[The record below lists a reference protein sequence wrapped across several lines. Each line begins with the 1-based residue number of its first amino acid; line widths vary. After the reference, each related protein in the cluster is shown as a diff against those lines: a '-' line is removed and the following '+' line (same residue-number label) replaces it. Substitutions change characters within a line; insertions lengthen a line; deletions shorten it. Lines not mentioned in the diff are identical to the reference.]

1 MRLPHALKPLQH
13 PVFRALFIANLVSS
27 FGTWMQNTGAGWL
40 MATLRPNAL
49 MVSMVQAATILPYFL
64 LALPAGALADIVD
77 RRRFLIATQI
87 EMLLAAALLAALTL
101 AGAVDAFVLLL
112 LTFAIGVGTAMNGPA
127 WSAVIPESVPR
138 PDLGQAVA
146 LNGVSFNIARATG
159 PAIAGGLVAAFGPA
173 LAFALNAASFLS
185 PVYALFAW
193 RRPDRASRLPPEH
206 LIAAMRAGIR
216 FVRHTPRVQAAILQV
231 SVYYLPAA
239 APWALLPLVVKQDLH
254 LGAGIFGLLLGCM
267 GVGAVSGGMLLPT
280 LHQWFPR
287 GDLTMAA
294 SLISCLGMLLLALAS
309 GWPMAALAMLL
320 FGTGWV
326 IAGSLTQ
333 VATQFAAPGWVRAR
347 ALGIY
352 QLFSNGSLV
361 LGAFF
366 WGWLGTRVGL
376 PWTMAIAA
384 VLGIGL
390 ALGAGRLVLEQVT
403 ARAEAADGSPDGS
416 PDSSLGPPGVALARA
431 GGQVLET
438 QHYRVPP
445 ADRERFLAAMAEV
458 EHVRGRT
465 GARFWQL
472 YKDFARRDAW
482 LEIWAMPDWGE
493 HLREA
498 ERLSEADRAAL
509 ARARGF
515 QTPEGPDCLHRYIA
529 VAPVPPRR
537 GRKPAPARPTLSN
550 T

>member
-1 MRLPHALKPLQH
+1 MRLPPSLKPLQQ
-13 PVFRALFIANLVSS
+13 PVFRSLFIANLISS

-40 MATLRPNAL
+40 MTTLRPNAL
-49 MVSMVQAATILPYFL
+49 MVSLVQAATILPYFL

-87 EMLLAAALLAALTL
+87 EMLIAAAALAAVTFAGLANA
-101 AGAVDAFVLLL
+101 VLLL
-112 LTFAIGVGTAMNGPA
+112 LFTFAIGVGTAMNGPA

-138 PDLGQAVA
+138 AELGQAVA
-146 LNGVSFNIARATG
+146 LNGVSFNIARAFG
-159 PAIAGGLVAAFGPA
+159 PAIGGGLVAAFGPA
-173 LAFALNAASFLS
+173 IGFALNAVSFLS
-185 PVYALFAW
+185 PVQALHAW

-206 LIAAMRAGIR
+206 LIEAMRAGLR

-254 LGAGIFGLLLGCM
+254 LGAGVFGLLLGLM
-267 GVGAVSGGMLLPT
+267 GVGAVSGGMLLPS
-280 LHQWFPR
+280 LHRWFPR

-294 SLISCLGMLLLALAS
+294 SLISCLGILLLALS
-309 GWPMAALAMLL
+309 HSWQMAAVAMVL

-326 IAGSLTQ
+326 VAGSLTQ
-333 VATQFAAPGWVRAR
+333 TATQLAAPAWVRAR

-352 QLFSNGSLV
+352 QLFSNGALV

-390 ALGAGRLVLEQVT
+390 ALGAGRFVLEQ
-403 ARAEAADGSPDGS
+403 AAAALPAPSGQPTDPSPA
-416 PDSSLGPPGVALARA
+416 PAIALARA
-431 GGQVLET
+431 RGQILQT
-438 QHYRVPP
+438 QHYLVPP
-445 ADRERFLAAMAEV
+445 PAREHFLAAMAEI
-458 EHVRGRT
+458 EHVRGRA

-472 YKDFARRDAW
+472 YKDLARRDGW
-482 LEIWAMPDWGE
+482 LEIWATPSWTE

-498 ERLSEADRAAL
+498 ERLSEADRALLAE
-509 ARARGF
+509 ARAF
-515 QTPEGPDCLHRYIA
+515 QVPEGPERPRRYIA
-529 VAPVPPRR
+529 VEPVPPRR
-537 GRKPAPARPTLSN
+537 GRKPGMARPTLSN
-550 T
+550 KQ